1 MTKASER
8 LQRGA
13 GNVTVAPLSLE
24 FIKNDGHAAFCQ
36 GQSSARSSGSKDS
49 RFAFFPSYTGALGKN
64 VTGKEL
70 KFHANFA
77 LPEFRGTTIFSMH
90 KQLRHFFLAIIIFI
104 LLLTYFV
111 SQNIQIF
118 FRRHCLVAQFL
129 RDSSKV
135 NYVLFMDSDIGV
147 VNPKRR
153 IEDFV
158 DSKMEIIF
166 YDRFFN
172 WEVAAGSYLVKNSN
186 WSQAFLRGKSFADY
200 EYRLPKS
207 FHGNDNGALH
217 AYLAERILP
226 KNNVEL
232 PVCLHIYNHTK
243 NYADLFLYEAC
254 IRNTLGNNITFGKIK
269 ILRKGTAWVR
279 DNWITNSKWN
289 EERDFM
295 IHNWKTQDLKNH
307 SGIPVRPLGGEYSTW
322 YNPIDGPLELS
333 LCAPGNTTWRYDP
346 NLVASREEIDDRL
359 QDFARSVEIERQKTN
374 LELKR
379 YFNVKE

>member
-1 MTKASER
+1 MRKNISKCCSGILQKNPAVRIAIVQVIDKDTVSYQYAIQSVLCYSSIQNYEVR
-8 LQRGA
+8 LLNGSVHQD
-13 GNVTVAPLSLE
+13 LSCPHR
-24 FIKNDGHAAFCQ
+24 N
-36 GQSSARSSGSKDS
+36 
-49 RFAFFPSYTGALGKN
+49 
-64 VTGKEL
+64 
-70 KFHANFA
+70 
-77 LPEFRGTTIFSMH
+77 
-90 KQLRHFFLAIIIFI
+90 
-104 LLLTYFV
+104 
-111 SQNIQIF
+111 IF

-186 WSQAFLRGKSFADY
+186 WSQAFLRGKNY

-269 ILRKGTAWVR
+269 ILRK
-279 DNWITNSKWN
+279 
-289 EERDFM
+289 
-295 IHNWKTQDLKNH
+295 
-307 SGIPVRPLGGEYSTW
+307 
-322 YNPIDGPLELS
+322 
-333 LCAPGNTTWRYDP
+333 
-346 NLVASREEIDDRL
+346 
-359 QDFARSVEIERQKTN
+359 
-374 LELKR
+374 
-379 YFNVKE
+379 